1 MAPNFFRALLVAV
14 AIYAWLKGGRD
25 ERAVSAMCVIAAIAT
40 TALLAPLQQR
50 FHGLEYA
57 VFLIDL
63 ALSVGLIGI
72 ALRSNHFWPLWVAGL
87 QLTTIMGHVLKG
99 VDSGLIPRAYA
110 ASLNFW
116 AYPII
121 IILAIGTWRSSQRPD
136 RDDLR
141 AEI

>member
-1 MAPNFFRALLVAV
+1 MAPNFFRALLAAV

-72 ALRSNHFWPLWVAGL
+72 ALRSNHFSPLWVAGL

-99 VDSGLIPRAYA
+99 VYSGLIPRAYA

-136 RDDLR
+136 RDDFR